1 MEQTDMKLLSNIFR
15 PLGWAL
21 GLSLVFGT
29 FCAPAFAQKVVKIGV
44 SGPYTGGAASYGK
57 DFESAVKLAID
68 EANAAGIKLGGEAVR
83 FELISEDD
91 AGDAKQAV
99 SVATKLVDMK
109 VAGVVGHLQSGATI
123 PASKV
128 YHDAG
133 IPQVAPAATN
143 PILTRQGFKTAF
155 RVIGDDQQVGTAMA
169 GYIVT
174 KLGFKSVAV
183 IDDRTAFGQGLAD
196 VVAKTVPTLGGKVL
210 AREFTTDKA
219 TDFKAI
225 LTTIKSKNVQAIFYG
240 GLNAQA
246 GPLKRQMMDLGMSAQ
261 LFGSSISSDEFV
273 SFAGKEAAEGTYS
286 ADSGQAIEN
295 MPGGPDFVK
304 KFTAK
309 YGPVVMY
316 APYGYDATNVLINAM
331 KAANSADPKKY
342 LPQISKL
349 NFKGVT
355 GPIAFDNKGDLRSAA
370 VTFFRVKAG
379 KWETQETVST
389 K

>member
-1 MEQTDMKLLSNIFR
+1 MKPYLHHFR
-15 PLGWAL
+15 PLAWAL
-21 GLSLVFGT
+21 GLGLALGAVCS
-29 FCAPAFAQKVVKIGV
+29 PALAQKVVKIGV
-44 SGPYTGGAASYGK
+44 VGPYTGGAAAYGK
-57 DFESAVKLAID
+57 DFESAVKLAIED
-68 EANAAGIKLGGEAVR
+68 ANAAGVKLGGDAVR
-83 FELISEDD
+83 FELVSEDD
-91 AGDAKQAV
+91 AGDPKQAV
-99 SVATKLVDMK
+99 SVATRLVDMR

-123 PASKV
+123 PASKL
-128 YHDAG
+128 YSDAG

-143 PILTRQGFKTAF
+143 PTLTRQGYKTAF
-155 RVIGDDQQVGTAMA
+155 RVIGDDLQVGAAMA
-169 GYIVT
+169 SYMVT

-196 VVAKTVPTLGGKVL
+196 VVAKTVPTLGGKVD

-219 TDFKAI
+219 SDFKAI
-225 LTTIKSKNVQAIFYG
+225 LTSIKGKNVQAIFYG

-246 GPLKRQMMDLGMSAQ
+246 GPLKRQMLDLGITAP
-261 LFGSSISSDEFV
+261 LFGSSISSDDFI
-273 SFAGKEAAEGTYS
+273 SFAGKDAAEGTYS

-309 YGPVVMY
+309 FGPVVMY

-342 LPQISKL
+342 LPEISKL

-355 GPIAFDNKGDLRSAA
+355 GPIAFDSKGDLRSAA
-370 VTFFRVKAG
+370 VSFFRVKAG
-379 KWETQETVST
+379 KWENLETVST

>member
-1 MEQTDMKLLSNIFR
+1 MKPLSHRLR
-15 PLGWAL
+15 PLACAL
-21 GLSLVFGT
+21 GLGLALAGVCS
-29 FCAPAFAQKVVKIGV
+29 PALAQKVVKIGV
-44 SGPYTGGAASYGK
+44 VGPYTGGAASYGK
-57 DFESAVKLAID
+57 DFESAVKLAVED
-68 EANAAGIKLGGEAVR
+68 ANAAGTKLGGEAVR

-91 AGDAKQAV
+91 AGDPKQAV
-99 SVATKLVDMK
+99 SVATRLVDMR
-109 VAGVVGHLQSGATI
+109 VAGIVGHLQSGATI

-128 YHDAG
+128 YSDAG

-143 PILTRQGFKTAF
+143 PTLTRQGYKTAF
-155 RVIGDDQQVGTAMA
+155 RVIGDDQQVGAAMA

-196 VVAKTVPTLGGKVL
+196 VVAKTIPTLGGKVD

-219 TDFKAI
+219 SDFKAI
-225 LTTIKSKNVQAIFYG
+225 LTAIKAKNVQAVFYG

-246 GPLKRQMMDLGMSAQ
+246 GPLRRQMLDLGIAAP
-261 LFGSSISSDEFV
+261 LFGSSISSDEFI
-273 SFAGKEAAEGTYS
+273 SFAGKDAAEGTIS

-304 KFTAK
+304 KFSAK
-309 YGPVVMY
+309 FGPVVMY

-331 KAANSADPKKY
+331 KAADSADPKKY
-342 LPQISKL
+342 LPEISKL

-355 GPIAFDNKGDLRSAA
+355 GPISFDNKGDLRSAA
-370 VTFFRVKAG
+370 VTFFKVKAG
-379 KWETQETVST
+379 KWETLETVST

>member
-1 MEQTDMKLLSNIFR
+1 MNHLLKIAR
-15 PLGWAL
+15 PLGLAI
-21 GLSLVFGT
+21 GLSLAFGN

-57 DFESAVKLAID
+57 DFESSVRLAID
-68 EANAAGIKLGGEAVR
+68 EANAAGIKLDGEAVR

-99 SVATKLVDMK
+99 SVANRLVDMK

-128 YHDAG
+128 YSNAG
-133 IPQVAPAATN
+133 VPQIAPAATN
-143 PILTRQGFKTAF
+143 PTLTRQGFKTTF
-155 RVIGDDQQVGTAMA
+155 RVIGDDQQVGSAMA
-169 GYIVT
+169 SYIVT

-196 VVAKTVPTLGGKVL
+196 VVAKTVSTLGGKVD
-210 AREFTTDKA
+210 AREYTTDKA

-225 LTTIKSKNVQAIFYG
+225 LTAIKGKNVQAVFYG

-246 GPLKRQMMDLGMSAQ
+246 GPLKRQMMDLGMTTP
-261 LFGSSISSDEFV
+261 LFGSSISSDEFI
-273 SFAGKEAAEGTYS
+273 SFAGKEAAEGTIS

-295 MPGGPDFVK
+295 MPGGPAFVK
-304 KFTAK
+304 KFSAK
-309 YGPVVMY
+309 FGPVVMY
-316 APYGYDATNVLINAM
+316 APYGYDSTNVLINAM

-342 LPQISKL
+342 LPEISKVSF
-349 NFKGVT
+349 NGVT
-355 GPIAFDNKGDLRSAA
+355 GPISFDSKGDLRSAA

-379 KWETQETVST
+379 KWETLETVLA

>member
-1 MEQTDMKLLSNIFR
+1 MKPFPHNSR
-15 PLGWAL
+15 PLAWAL
-21 GLSLVFGT
+21 GLGLALGAVCS
-29 FCAPAFAQKVVKIGV
+29 PAFAQKVVKIGV
-44 SGPYTGGAASYGK
+44 VGPYTGGAASYGK
-57 DFESAVKLAID
+57 DFESSVKLAVE

-83 FELISEDD
+83 FELVSEDD

-99 SVATKLVDMK
+99 SIATKLVDMR

-143 PILTRQGFKTAF
+143 PTFTRQGYKTAF

-169 GYIVT
+169 AYIVT

-196 VVAKTVPTLGGKVL
+196 VVAKTVPTLGGKVN

-225 LTTIKSKNVQAIFYG
+225 LTAIKAKNVQAIFYG

-246 GPLKRQMMDLGMSAQ
+246 GPLKRQMIDLGISAP
-261 LFGSSISSDEFV
+261 LFGSSISSDEFI
-273 SFAGKEAAEGTYS
+273 SFAGKEAAEGTIS
-286 ADSGQAIEN
+286 ADSGQAIEK
-295 MPGGPDFVK
+295 MPGGPNFVK

-309 YGPVVMY
+309 FGPVVMY

-342 LPQISKL
+342 LPEIGKL
-349 NFKGVT
+349 SFNGVT
-355 GPIAFDNKGDLRSAA
+355 GPISFDSKGDLRSAA

-379 KWETQETVST
+379 KWETLETVSS

>member
-1 MEQTDMKLLSNIFR
+1 MKPLMHRLR
-15 PLGWAL
+15 PLAWAL
-21 GLSLVFGT
+21 GLGLALAGVCS
-29 FCAPAFAQKVVKIGV
+29 PALAQKVVKIGV
-44 SGPYTGGAASYGK
+44 VGPYTGGAASYGK
-57 DFESAVKLAID
+57 DFESAVKLAVED
-68 EANAAGIKLGGEAVR
+68 ANAAGIKLGGEAVR
-83 FELISEDD
+83 FELVSEDD
-91 AGDAKQAV
+91 AGDPKQAV
-99 SVATKLVDMK
+99 SVATRLVDLR
-109 VAGVVGHLQSGATI
+109 VAGIVGHLQSGATI

-128 YHDAG
+128 YSDAG

-143 PILTRQGFKTAF
+143 PTLTRQGYKTAF
-155 RVIGDDQQVGTAMA
+155 RVIGDDQQVGAAMA

-196 VVAKTVPTLGGKVL
+196 VVAKTIPTLGGKVD

-219 TDFKAI
+219 SDFKAI
-225 LTTIKSKNVQAIFYG
+225 LTAIKAKNVQAVFYG

-246 GPLKRQMMDLGMSAQ
+246 GPLRRQMLDLGIAAP
-261 LFGSSISSDEFV
+261 LFGSSISSDEFI
-273 SFAGKEAAEGTYS
+273 SFAGKEAAEGTIS

-304 KFTAK
+304 KFSAK
-309 YGPVVMY
+309 FGPVVMY

-331 KAANSADPKKY
+331 KAADSADPKKY
-342 LPQISKL
+342 LGEISKL

-370 VTFFRVKAG
+370 VTFFKIKAG
-379 KWETQETVST
+379 KWETLETVST

>member
-1 MEQTDMKLLSNIFR
+1 MKPFSNISR

-21 GLSLVFGT
+21 GLGLVFGA

-44 SGPYTGGAASYGK
+44 AGPYTGGAASYGK
-57 DFESAVKLAID
+57 DFESSVRLAID
-68 EANAAGIKLGGEAVR
+68 DANAASIKLGGEAVH

-99 SVATKLVDMK
+99 SVATRLVDMR

-128 YHDAG
+128 YSDAG
-133 IPQVAPAATN
+133 VPQVAPAATN
-143 PILTRQGFKTAF
+143 PTFTRQGYKTAF

-169 GYIVT
+169 NYIVT

-183 IDDRTAFGQGLAD
+183 IDDRTAYGQGLAD
-196 VVAKTVPTLGGKVL
+196 VVAKSVPTLGGKVE
-210 AREFTTDKA
+210 AREYTNDKA

-225 LTTIKSKNVQAIFYG
+225 LTAIKAKNVQAVFYG

-246 GPLKRQMMDLGMSAQ
+246 GPLKRQMIDLGMTTP
-261 LFGSSISSDEFV
+261 LFGSSISSDEFI
-273 SFAGKEAAEGTYS
+273 SFAGKEAAEGTIS
-286 ADSGQAIEN
+286 ADSGQAIEK
-295 MPGGPDFVK
+295 MAGGPNFVK
-304 KFTAK
+304 KFNAK
-309 YGPVVMY
+309 YGKVVMY

-342 LPQISKL
+342 LPEIGKL
-349 NFKGVT
+349 NFNGVT
-355 GPIAFDNKGDLRSAA
+355 GPIAFDSKGDLRSAA
-370 VTFFRVKAG
+370 VTFSRVKAG
-379 KWETQETVST
+379 KWETLETVST

>member
-1 MEQTDMKLLSNIFR
+1 MKPFSNIFR

-21 GLSLVFGT
+21 GLSLIFGA
-29 FCAPAFAQKVVKIGV
+29 FCVPAFAQKVVKIGV
-44 SGPYTGGAASYGK
+44 AGPYTGGAASYGK

-68 EANAAGIKLGGEAVR
+68 DANAAGIKLGGEAVR

-99 SVATKLVDMK
+99 SVATKLVDMR

-143 PILTRQGFKTAF
+143 PTLTRQGFKTAF
-155 RVIGDDQQVGTAMA
+155 RVIGDDQQVGAALA

-183 IDDRTAFGQGLAD
+183 IDDRTAYGQGLAD
-196 VVAKTVPTLGGKVL
+196 VVAKTVPTLGGKVA

-246 GPLKRQMMDLGMSAQ
+246 GPLKRQMMDLGMTTP

-295 MPGGPDFVK
+295 MPGGPAFVK

-355 GPIAFDNKGDLRSAA
+355 GPISFDNKGDLRSAA
-370 VTFFRVKAG
+370 VTFFQVKAG
-379 KWETQETVST
+379 KWETLETVST

>member
-1 MEQTDMKLLSNIFR
+1 MKLIPHISR
-15 PLGWAL
+15 PLVLAL
-21 GLSLVFGT
+21 GLALGSV
-29 FCAPAFAQKVVKIGV
+29 CAPAFAQKVVKIGV
-44 SGPYTGGAASYGK
+44 GGPYTGGAAAYGK

-68 EANAAGIKLGGEAVR
+68 DANAAGIKLGGEAVR
-83 FELISEDD
+83 FELLSEDD
-91 AGDAKQAV
+91 AGDPKQAV
-99 SVATKLVDMK
+99 SVATRLVDQK

-143 PILTRQGFKTAF
+143 PTFTRQSFKTSF
-155 RVIGDDQQVGTAMA
+155 RVIGDDLQVGSAMA

-183 IDDRTAFGQGLAD
+183 IDDRTAFGKGLAD
-196 VVAKTVPTLGGKVL
+196 VVASTVPTLGGKVA

-246 GPLKRQMMDLGMSAQ
+246 GPLKRQMKDLGINAT

-273 SFAGKEAAEGTYS
+273 SFAGKEAAEGTIS

-331 KAANSADPKKY
+331 KAANSPDPKKY
-342 LPQISKL
+342 LPEIAKL

-355 GPIAFDNKGDLRSAA
+355 GPIAFDSKGDLRSAA
-370 VTFFRVKAG
+370 VTFFRVKGG
-379 KWETQETVST
+379 KWETLETVST

>member
-1 MEQTDMKLLSNIFR
+1 MKHLSSISR
-15 PLGWAL
+15 PLPLALAL
-21 GLSLVFGT
+21 GVLFG
-29 FCAPAFAQKVVKIGV
+29 AFSSTALAQKVVKLAV
-44 SGPYTGGAASYGK
+44 SGPFSGGAASYGK
-57 DFESAVKLAID
+57 DFESSVKLAIED
-68 EANAAGIKLGGEAVR
+68 ANAAGIKLGGEAVR

-99 SVATKLVDMK
+99 SVATKFVDMK

-143 PILTRQGFKTAF
+143 PTFTRQNFKTAF
-155 RVIGDDQQVGTAMA
+155 RVIGDDLQVGSAMA

-174 KLGFKSVAV
+174 KLGLKSVAV
-183 IDDRTAFGQGLAD
+183 IDDRTAFGKGLAD
-196 VVAKTVPTLGGKVL
+196 VVDKTVPTLGGKVVT
-210 AREFTTDKA
+210 REFTTDKA
-219 TDFKAI
+219 SDFRAI
-225 LTTIKSKNVQAIFYG
+225 LTSIKGKNAQAIFYG

-246 GPLKRQMMDLGMSAQ
+246 GPLKRQMMELGMTAP
-261 LFGSSISSDEFV
+261 LFGSSISSDEFI
-273 SFAGKEAAEGTYS
+273 SFAGKDAAEGTYS
-286 ADSGQAIEN
+286 ADSGQAIEK

-342 LPQISKL
+342 LPEISKL

-379 KWETQETVST
+379 KWETLETMST

>member
-1 MEQTDMKLLSNIFR
+1 MKLLSNIFR

-99 SVATKLVDMK
+99 SVATKLVDMR

-143 PILTRQGFKTAF
+143 PTLTRQGFKTAF

-196 VVAKTVPTLGGKVL
+196 VVAKTVPTLGGKVV

-225 LTTIKSKNVQAIFYG
+225 LTTIKAKNAQAIFYG

>member
-1 MEQTDMKLLSNIFR
+1 MKSFPHHFR
-15 PLGWAL
+15 RLGWAL
-21 GLSLVFGT
+21 SFGLAVGT
-29 FCAPAFAQKVVKIGV
+29 FCVPSLAQKVVKIGV
-44 SGPYTGGAASYGK
+44 AGPYTGGAASYGK
-57 DFESAVKLAID
+57 DFESSVKLAIED
-68 EANAAGIKLGGEAVR
+68 ANAAGIKLAGESVR

-91 AGDAKQAV
+91 AGDPKQAV
-99 SVATKLVDMK
+99 SVATRLVDLG

-123 PASKV
+123 PASRI
-128 YHDAG
+128 YSDAG

-143 PILTRQGFKTAF
+143 PTFTRQGFKTAF
-155 RVIGDDQQVGTAMA
+155 RVIGDDQQVGTALA

-183 IDDRTAFGQGLAD
+183 IDDRTAYGKGLAD
-196 VVAKTVPTLGGKVL
+196 VVATTIPTLGGKVD

-225 LTTIKSKNVQAIFYG
+225 LTAIKGKKVQAVFFG
-240 GLNAQA
+240 GMNAQA
-246 GPLKRQMMDLGMSAQ
+246 GPLKRQMIELGITSP

-273 SFAGKEAAEGTYS
+273 SFAGKQAAEGTYS
-286 ADSGQAIEN
+286 ADSGQAIEK
-295 MPGGPDFVK
+295 MPGGPDFVA

-309 YGPVVMY
+309 HGPIVMY
-316 APYGYDATNVLINAM
+316 APYGYDATNVLINAI

-342 LPQISKL
+342 LPEIGKL

-355 GPIAFDNKGDLRSAA
+355 GPISFDTKGDLRSAA
-370 VTFFRVKAG
+370 VTFFRVKNG
-379 KWETQETVST
+379 KWETLETVSS

>member
-1 MEQTDMKLLSNIFR
+1 MKLLSNIFR

>member
-1 MEQTDMKLLSNIFR
+1 MKLLSNIFR

-21 GLSLVFGT
+21 GLSLVFGA

-99 SVATKLVDMK
+99 SVATKLVDMR

-196 VVAKTVPTLGGKVL
+196 VVAKTVPTLGGKVV

-225 LTTIKSKNVQAIFYG
+225 LTTIKAKNAQAIFYG